1 MIPTPAGSRLLPY
14 ARRVDH
20 LLDDAARAVIDT
32 GSPAGRLVIRA
43 LETTTLR
50 LAPVLANF
58 VTAHE
63 WVDLSLR
70 AGATE
75 ELIHRV
81 RTRELEG
88 AFVCGRCAIPTLRR
102 RRRLP
107 RNSPC

>member
-1 MIPTPAGSRLLPY
+1 MPDGSPICWTTR
-14 ARRVDH
+14 
-20 LLDDAARAVIDT
+20 RAVVDT
-32 GSPAGRLVIRA
+32 GSPAGRLVIGV

-58 VTAHE
+58 VIAHE

-70 AGATE
+70 AGTTE

-88 AFVCGRCAIPTLRR
+88 AFVCGRCAIPTSRR